1 MDINL
6 FLTNTQ
12 QMLAPYLEQLR
23 LFKFSVLNPVIW
35 AIALIVFFILSRNWN
50 ANKAFSFCIITLLI
64 LFSQT
69 FVSDHLSSSYALV
82 FDSSVVR
89 IIFAVFFFIVLLY
102 YIFIR
107 ED

>member
-1 MDINL
+1 
-6 FLTNTQ
+6 
-12 QMLAPYLEQLR
+12 
-23 LFKFSVLNPVIW
+23 
-35 AIALIVFFILSRNWN
+35 
-50 ANKAFSFCIITLLI
+50 
-64 LFSQT
+64 
-69 FVSDHLSSSYALV
+69 V